1 MWSKIKRCIKRDF
14 YGGRLVSFVLFGSV
28 ARDAFRSDSDI
39 DILIIAHDLPRG
51 RIKRVEEF
59 EENIE
64 EKLTDRITALRT
76 EGIFPSLSPL
86 FKTPNE
92 VVKGSPLFLDMV
104 SEAELLYDRDGFFKD
119 YLHKLKGR
127 LTELGAQK
135 VRKGGGWY
143 WVLKPDY
150 KPGDVIEL

>member
-1 MWSKIKRCIKRDF
+1 MGSGSSVSSSSDF
-14 YGGRLVSFVLFGSV
+14 
-28 ARDAFRSDSDI
+28 
-39 DILIIAHDLPRG
+39 PRG

-59 EENIE
+59 EENVE
-64 EKLTDRITALRT
+64 ERLKDRIKALRT
-76 EGIFPSLSPL
+76 KGIFPYLSPL
-86 FKTPNE
+86 FKTPDE
-92 VVKGSPLFLDMV
+92 VMKGSPLFLDMV
-104 SEAELLYDRDGFFKD
+104 SEAQILYDRDEFFKD
-119 YLHKLKGR
+119 YLQTLKRR